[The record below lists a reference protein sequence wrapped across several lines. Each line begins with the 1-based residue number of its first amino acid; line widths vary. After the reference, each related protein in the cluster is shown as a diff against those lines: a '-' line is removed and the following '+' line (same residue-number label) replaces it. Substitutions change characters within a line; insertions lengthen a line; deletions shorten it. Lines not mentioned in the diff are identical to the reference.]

1 MTMADGMNR
10 VYLLGNLGADPELR
24 HTQGGESVLNLR
36 LATTESWFDKASNER
51 KERTDWHNVV
61 IWGRRAEAL
70 SQILSKGSTIFV
82 EGSIRND
89 SYEDRQTGEK
99 KYKTEIKAIDIKLFG
114 GGNRDNGS
122 QPQPQRRP
130 APQQR
135 APQRRP
141 PPQQPQRGGYA
152 PQGYHQTPPYVAYQ
166 EAPGDFNPE
175 HYEEGGQ
182 FA

>member
-1 MTMADGMNR
+1 MADGMNR

-24 HTQGGESVLNLR
+24 HIQGGESVLNLR
-36 LATTESWFDKASNER
+36 LATTESWFDKASNQR

-61 IWGRRAEAL
+61 LWGRRAEAL

-114 GGNRDNGS
+114 GGSRDNGS
-122 QPQPQRRP
+122 QRPQAPAQRRP
-130 APQQR
+130 VPQQR
-135 APQRRP
+135 APQPQRRP
-141 PPQQPQRGGYA
+141 PPQQQQRGGYA
-152 PQGYHQTPPYVAYQ
+152 PQGYHQPPAYQ

-175 HYEEGGQ
+175 NYEEGGQ